1 MGISML
7 RIGTLLTALVVATPV
22 LAETNRDCASNN
34 HPVAIRACTQLI
46 NQNPRNAT
54 AYYNRGIS
62 YRETGKIDLALADY
76 NRAIEINPRYFEAFN
91 NRGNI
96 YMARGDN
103 RRALQEFDQAITIN
117 PQYAVAHNNRGEAY
131 ENMNQL
137 EDAMTAYNRAIE
149 LNPRYARAYANRG
162 DIWRKMGQR
171 ENAVADYRY
180 ALSLDARNALALA
193 GLKTLGVG
201 ASASA
206 PSAPPPPGAGQ
217 ALPGAGQLN
226 PVDPEPSFSQER
238 TTRPPQQQ
246 QARTSPQP
254 PAQPQEKRGSTGT
267 GFFVSPQGHVLTNH
281 HVVESCS
288 DIIVALEGSIPQSA
302 RVIGRD
308 SKNDL
313 ALLATNGLKPGTVP
327 NLRMGARLG
336 ESVYVYGFPLAGLL
350 ASSGNFT
357 IGNITAV
364 AGLGDDTTMIQM
376 SAPVQPG
383 NSGGPVLDQNGNVI
397 AIVVSKLNALRIAK
411 VTSDIPQN
419 VNFAIKSLIAMSFL
433 ETGSVTPSAAA
444 STTKLETTQI
454 AERARTFTAQIRCN

>member
-1 MGISML
+1 ML
-7 RIGTLLTALVVATPV
+7 RISALLTALIIATPA
-22 LAETNRDCASNN
+22 LAETNRDCASDN
-34 HPVAIRACTQLI
+34 HELAIRACTQI
-46 NQNPRNAT
+46 IKQNPRNAT

-76 NRAIEINPRYFEAFN
+76 NRAIEINPRYFEAYN

-96 YMARGDN
+96 YMARSDN
-103 RRALQEFDQAITIN
+103 RRALQEFDQALKIN
-117 PQYAVAHNNRGEAY
+117 PKYAIAHNNRGEAF
-131 ENMNQL
+131 ENMKQL
-137 EDAMTAYNRAIE
+137 DDAMAAYNRAIE

-162 DIWRKMGQR
+162 DIWRKKGQR
-171 ENAVADYRY
+171 ENAIADYRH
-180 ALSLDARNALALA
+180 ALTLDARNSLALA
-193 GLKTLGVG
+193 GLKTLGVST
-201 ASASA
+201 SASA
-206 PSAPPPPGAGQ
+206 PAAPPPGVGPPPPGAGQ
-217 ALPGAGQLN
+217 LN
-226 PVDPEPSFSQER
+226 PPPGQER
-238 TTRPPQQQ
+238 TQRQPQV
-246 QARTSPQP
+246 ARTSPP
-254 PAQPQEKRGSTGT
+254 ESPSPREKGGSTGT
-267 GFFVSPQGHVLTNH
+267 GFFVSAQGHVLTNH
-281 HVVESCS
+281 HVVENCS
-288 DIIVALEGSIPQSA
+288 SIVVALDGSISQSA

-313 ALLATNGLKPGTVP
+313 ALLTTSGLKPSAVP

-336 ESVYVYGFPLAGLL
+336 ESVFVYGFPLAGLL

-397 AIVVSKLNALRIAK
+397 AVVVSKLNALRIAR

-433 ETGSVTPSAAA
+433 EAGNVTASAEA

-454 AERARTFTAQIRCN
+454 ADRARGFTAQIRCN